1 MGFYSSNQVLKE
13 LTKLRFF
20 FGSLFK
26 IKPIHFCL
34 SDLTTNQ
41 NFFLNIWFF
50 FFWTKIWKRR
60 KLGSLPKKL
69 KIIHF
74 LNSLKFL
81 NHAKSRRKDLHFKAT
96 ISSMS
101 IALSQ
106 SVGWWNDFKT
116 SKCLWTFM
124 QVSGGQIN
132 FFKLGRLKIH

>member
-1 MGFYSSNQVLKE
+1 MGFCSSNQVLKE
-13 LTKLRFF
+13 LTELRFF
-20 FGSLFK
+20 FGSFFK

-41 NFFLNIWFF
+41 KKIFEFLIFF
-50 FFWTKIWKRR
+50 FEQRSEKEEN
-60 KLGSLPKKL
+60 LAAYQKKL

-116 SKCLWTFM
+116 SECLWTFM